1 VPKVSRG
8 GKEDKK
14 NLWCFKMQEPVG
26 LGADNMHLYKMF
38 QNSFNQ
44 IAGQEGGGGAPPQ
57 TGGKPNMYN
66 AEWQGSN
73 HGSNSEYKNSE
84 YPGMDNMHRGYGMG
98 YSDPSYGGY
107 NHQDN
112 MYYHQAPTPSPYTMT
127 HSPAVE
133 DSSSVWS
140 PPGYTPNLPETHQ
153 TRLPEN
159 VQSRLPPPAET
170 SLHSRVKMEPEM
182 GGLDDALN
190 IMKSHAISDSSD
202 YASPDGSYPGGPPSI
217 GPPPPLFPHGNLPRK
232 RKAEGSDDL
241 LSPPP
246 YDDINSPAS
255 GIPRVSSS
263 SGKGI
268 GGKRKKMG
276 PSGGMS
282 GGMSGGISESESEGV
297 GPPKEKEK
305 DRRFSNNARERM
317 RIRDIND
324 ALNEL
329 GRVCM
334 MLKPAGDKPQTKLGV
349 LNMAVDIINNLEGQV
364 RERNINP
371 NAVCLPSRPPTNEHE
386 YDS

>member
-1 VPKVSRG
+1 
-8 GKEDKK
+8 
-14 NLWCFKMQEPVG
+14 MQEPVG

-44 IAGQEGGGGAPPQ
+44 IAGQEGGGGPPPPQ
-57 TGGKPNMYN
+57 SAERKPNPKENLYGN
-66 AEWQGSN
+66 WQG
-73 HGSNSEYKNSE
+73 HGSSSEYN
-84 YPGMDNMHRGYGMG
+84 YGGYGMG

-107 NHQDN
+107 SMPDN
-112 MYYHQAPTPSPYTMT
+112 MYYQSHQTPTPSPYSMT

-133 DSSSVWS
+133 DSNVWS
-140 PPGYTPNLPETHQ
+140 PPGYTPNLPENLQ

-159 VQSRLPPPAET
+159 IQSRLPGLPPET
-170 SLHSRVKMEPEM
+170 SLHSRVKMEPEI

-190 IMKSHAISDSSD
+190 IMKSHAISDTPD
-202 YASPDGSYPGGPPSI
+202 YNTPPDLSYPGGPPSI
-217 GPPPPLFPHGNLPRK
+217 GPPPPLFPHGNLSRK
-232 RKAEGSDDL
+232 RKAEDDL

-246 YDDINSPAS
+246 YDDPNSPAS
-255 GIPRVSSS
+255 GVPRVSSS
-263 SGKGI
+263 SGKG
-268 GGKRKKMG
+268 GGKRKK
-276 PSGGMS
+276 PSD
-282 GGMSGGISESESEGV
+282 SESDGGQ

-334 MLKPAGDKPQTKLGV
+334 MLKPADDKPQTKLGV

-371 NAVCLPSRPPTNEHE
+371 NAVCLPSRPPGAPEPFEH
-386 YDS
+386 S